1 MKEKE
6 DVLRFKVTV
15 PPVYTELYDVLNKAG
30 AYYRSKRLVQ
40 LAILGLSVEKGQ
52 LTTTAGSTN
61 TATIGLS
68 TNTTASAQPDK
79 QLTKD
84 PQKHYDIPE
93 NAAALIANMLE
104 SL

>member
-15 PPVYTELYDVLNKAG
+15 PPVYTELYDVMNKAG

-40 LAILGLSVEKGQ
+40 LALLGLSVEKGQ
-52 LTTTAGSTN
+52 LTTTSISTN
-61 TATIGLS
+61 TAES
-68 TNTTASAQPDK
+68 THPNNEPA
-79 QLTKD
+79 KD
-84 PQKHYDIPE
+84 TQRRYVIPE
-93 NAAALIANMLE
+93 NAAALIGDMLE

>member
-1 MKEKE
+1 MRLESGDK
-6 DVLRFKVTV
+6 VAVGGALTFKVTV
-15 PPVYTELYDVLNKAG
+15 PPIYTELYDVLNKAG

-40 LAILGLSVEKGQ
+40 LAILGLSVERGQ
-52 LTTTAGSTN
+52 LTTTAG
-61 TATIGLS
+61 S

-84 PQKHYDIPE
+84 PERHYDIPE